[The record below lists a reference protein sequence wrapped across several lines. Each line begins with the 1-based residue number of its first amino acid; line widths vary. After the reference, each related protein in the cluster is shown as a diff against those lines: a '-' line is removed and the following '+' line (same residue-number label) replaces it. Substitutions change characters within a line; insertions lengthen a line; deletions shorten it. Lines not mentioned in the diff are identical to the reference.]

1 VKIEHVAIQVPDPAA
16 LAAWYVE
23 HLGFSIKRRMNE
35 PPQAHFLADS
45 TGQVMIEI
53 YRNPAA
59 PIPDYRSQNPLVYH
73 LALESADV
81 DADRQRLIAAG
92 ATAISDVDRLENGDV
107 LAMMRDPW
115 GIPVQLAKRGQSMT

>member
-1 VKIEHVAIQVPDPAA
+1 VKIEHVAIQVPDPPA

-23 HLGFSIKRRMNE
+23 HLGFSIKRRMTE
-35 PPQAHFLADS
+35 PPQTHFLADS
-45 TGQVMIEI
+45 TGQMMIEI

-73 LALESADV
+73 LALQSDDV
-81 DADRQRLIAAG
+81 EADRQRLIAAG
-92 ATAISDVDRLENGDV
+92 ATAISDVDHLENGDV

-115 GIPVQLAKRGQSMT
+115 GIAVQLAKRGQSMT

>member
-1 VKIEHVAIQVPDPAA
+1 MKIEHVAIQVPDPPA
-16 LAAWYVE
+16 LAAWYVG
-23 HLGFSIKRRMNE
+23 HLGFAIKRRMSE
-35 PPQAHFLADS
+35 PPQTHFLADS

-59 PIPDYRSQNPLVYH
+59 PVPDYRSQNPLVYH

-92 ATAISDVDRLENGDV
+92 ATAVSDVDLLENGDV

-115 GIPVQLAKRGQSMT
+115 GIPVQLAKRGRPMT